1 MARAS
6 CKVYHIQRVSRGERS
21 MVVNATVILPTLSS
35 ALSFVFAALV
45 LRQWRLRH
53 QPFQLV
59 WGIGLVWYGIAAGT
73 EVLGGLAGWND
84 HLYRAW
90 YLFGAF
96 FTAAYLGLGTIYLLA
111 KTRFG
116 YFAAFA
122 IFTGGLFASLSQL
135 ALIKAGHPTSWTVV
149 WLVIGVAT
157 VGALLVSLATAVH
170 RPWAPHIAAGLLVGA
185 SVLAAVL
192 VMTAPLAAPGYAL
205 DPQTHAPVGTLMP
218 GYLRVQT
225 GPFNISGAFCLV
237 FGAIYSFYI
246 YMPKRK
252 VMRARV
258 RVPVLAQLYGALAV
272 LVNLVA
278 SLPLAVVALLRGKL
292 HSRVPAT
299 LLIALGGFV
308 PSITSGLN
316 RFGITWA
323 FFLGEFLGVA
333 LIFSGFLVS
342 EEVFAHLRVRIGSA
356 VLIARDV
363 ADTAEPAPS
372 VAGG

>member
-1 MARAS
+1 VKAA
-6 CKVYHIQRVSRGERS
+6 
-21 MVVNATVILPTLSS
+21 VILPALSS
-35 ALSFVFAALV
+35 ALSFIFAAMV
-45 LRQWRLRH
+45 LRQWGLRRR
-53 QPFQLV
+53 PFQLV

-73 EVLGGLAGWND
+73 EVLGGLIGWND

-122 IFTGGLFASLSQL
+122 IFTGGLFAILSQL
-135 ALIKAGHPTSWTVV
+135 ALIKAGHPTSWRVV
-149 WLVIGVAT
+149 WLVIGVSTAGALAIAVAT
-157 VGALLVSLATAVH
+157 AVRRAWAPHFAAALLV
-170 RPWAPHIAAGLLVGA
+170 AASA
-185 SVLAAVL
+185 LAAVL
-192 VMTAPLAAPGYAL
+192 VMTAPLPAPGYAL
-205 DPQTHAPVGTLMP
+205 DPATHAPVGTLMP

-237 FGAIYSFYI
+237 FGAIFSFYV
-246 YMPKRK
+246 YMPKHK
-252 VMRARV
+252 VLRARV

-278 SLPLAVVALLRGKL
+278 SLPLALAALARGKL
-292 HSRVPAT
+292 PSRVPAT

-323 FFLGEFLGVA
+323 FFLGEFLGIT

-342 EEVFAHLRVRIGSA
+342 EEVFARVRVRIGRA
-356 VLIARDV
+356 VLFARDV
-363 ADTAEPAPS
+363 ADVPEPAPT
-372 VAGG
+372 VAGS